1 MRCMEQPK
9 VQNTEP
15 QLCLI
20 WRRSWALLS
29 ARYSWRHCAGAA
41 LCVASLGLL
50 VATDVSQPNQAGS
63 QMKPAAGDAIVLAGA
78 ALYALSNVAQEKLLR
93 ESRLSCPLLLACD
106 HSGMPMRTC
115 RYPAGR
121 RALQYY
127 PLKVSSLNT
136 HALIGTSCIRKEGSS
151 YCSMGRAQIYAESQ
165 SA

>member
-93 ESRLSCPLLLACD
+93 ESPVLSSPVGLRSFRDAHAHLPLPCWKACLAILPTESLFSEHPCLDRDILHPERRVILLF
-106 HSGMPMRTC
+106 HG
-115 RYPAGR
+115 
-121 RALQYY
+121 
-127 PLKVSSLNT
+127 
-136 HALIGTSCIRKEGSS
+136 
-151 YCSMGRAQIYAESQ
+151 Q
-165 SA
+165 STDIC